1 MPDPASNRKGLSLH
15 VGLNEV
21 DAVHYGSKNQL
32 FGCIN
37 DALAMEALAKQQG
50 FEVLNVLIDGQGTRA
65 AVIAGITEAAA
76 TLTSGDIFLFTY
88 SGHGA
93 NVRDLNGDEN
103 SNPKPDSMDE
113 TWCLYDGML
122 IDDEAAEL
130 WRKFKPGVRVFV
142 LLDCCHSGSAIKGG
156 KVPEY
161 PGPPRKNRGLTPS
174 QANSAR
180 LLNPGFYEKI
190 QADTAASAASGDS
203 GAIQCSVRLISG
215 CQDDEK
221 SLDGDVNGLFT
232 ENLLLAWSDG
242 AFDGGYADFHAKI
255 TDNIGGYQ
263 NPNFYFEGT
272 ANSDYDK
279 QKPFTI

>member
-21 DAVHYGSKNQL
+21 DANHYGSKNEL
-32 FGCIN
+32 AGCIN
-37 DALAMEALAKQQG
+37 DARAMEALAGQQG
-50 FEVLNVLIDGQGTRA
+50 FEVINVLIDSQGTRA
-65 AVIAGITEAAA
+65 AVSAGILEAAGRLN
-76 TLTSGDIFLFTY
+76 TGDIFLFTY
-88 SGHGA
+88 SGHGS
-93 NVRDLNGDEN
+93 NMRDLNGDEKRN
-103 SNPKPDSMDE
+103 GPLDVMDE
-113 TWCLYDGML
+113 AWCLYDGML
-122 IDDEAAEL
+122 IDDEAGEL

-142 LLDCCHSGSAIKGG
+142 LLDCCHSGSAIKGDLG
-156 KVPEY
+156 PGY

-174 QANSAR
+174 QANKAKLR
-180 LLNPGFYEKI
+180 NPDFYDKIEK
-190 QADTAASAASGDS
+190 ATAASASLGDK
-203 GAIQCSVRLISG
+203 GEIQCSVRLISG

-272 ANSDYDK
+272 ANSNFDK